1 MQRET
6 EKWITIARSSTR
18 RDHIQQ
24 ELREIKATATIRDT
38 HLHQEGALVKVR
50 QVANNWIGLKI
61 KKQALRQTKYSVFE
75 KVTIRVCK
83 QPIKRDR
90 DKIMRLE

>member
-6 EKWITIARSSTR
+6 EKWITIARSGTR
-18 RDHIQQ
+18 WNYIKK
-24 ELREIKATATIRDT
+24 ETGGIKATTAIGYVYFN
-38 HLHQEGALVKVR
+38 LIGSNVKVR
-50 QVANNWIGLKI
+50 QISDNWICLKI
-61 KKQALRQTKYSVFE
+61 KEEARRQTKYRVFE

-90 DKIMRLE
+90 DKIMGLE